1 MNKLKKIATLLLTT
15 FMLSIAMVGCG
26 EKIES
31 PELVTESY
39 YDLIVY
45 GDTSKLE
52 SMGLGSDDV
61 DTLKEEIQTQLKT
74 QTKNNFTAS
83 GLKITDEQ
91 LENVINA
98 QNEAMKKIS
107 CTVEPVSS
115 DKQTAVVTL
124 KTNYLNITEADEKAA
139 NEAVKEAQSMGITS
153 QKELL
158 EKATELY
165 INKLIDECK
174 NIEPSS
180 ETVEKNMTLK
190 LQSFDVNGKA
200 KKMWAPENPVTFG
213 NDIGTMV
220 TH

>member
-91 LENVINA
+91 LENVVNA
-98 QNEAMKKIS
+98 QKEAMKKIS

-165 INKLIDECK
+165 INKLIDACK